1 MLQGYGKNRIYSLTM
16 NAMLTL
22 CMAIGIFMFWFTGHP
37 EALSFQEQYQM
48 FLFTSSYFVERIS
61 VAGGLASYIAEFLTQ
76 FYYYPILGALII
88 ASLSVGIQISIWQI
102 AKRMEAKAEH
112 YPLSLVVPLMLLIYM
127 GDENV
132 MLEFAIAIS
141 IALLSILG
149 YTYITKCKWAISLI
163 TIPLLYWFIG
173 PATII
178 YIIAASAY
186 DIKTEGI
193 CKRVLQRTTI
203 SVIWWLLTL
212 WLSAELW
219 LVQYTWTDIIYGIN
233 YHRLRQEVP
242 AMQTIIEAVAAL
254 LPVLASILPSLT
266 KPMLITATETII
278 IAATTVIG
286 VNSSYDEDKYE
297 VIKLDYLV
305 RSEKWDK
312 IIQLAEQHMPH
323 EETACTSINLA
334 LAMKDQLGDRMFDFY
349 QCGPQGL
356 LTPATSN
363 QFTSLPT
370 AEALL
375 RIGMVNEAQ
384 NFFFDIQESI
394 INYRKSCRCTKRLAE
409 INIINGRYK
418 VAEKYIQHLKKT
430 LFYSDWANQAE
441 KYLNDEQSVA
451 QHPMWGKMRKYR
463 FQIDFFSSYNNMD
476 KMMGILYQTNNNNTI
491 AYEYYIAQ
499 LMLLRDMQGLWNSV
513 SWMKERS
520 KTTNTP
526 RHHQEAIALIW
537 LQGHKDLNGIPV
549 EISVDVQKRLN
560 QFIKTYSAGKSNPQL
575 NQIKNNY
582 WYYALVSKTHR
593 TNEATTGATAINKE
607 QAE

>member
-102 AKRMEAKAEH
+102 AKRMGAKAEH

-305 RSEKWDK
+305 RSEKWDA
-312 IIQLAEQHMPH
+312 IIQCAEQGIPH
-323 EETACTSINLA
+323 SEIACASVNLA
-334 LAMKDQLGDRMFDFY
+334 LAMKGELCNRMFEFY

-356 LTPATSN
+356 LTPYKKDLLTCM
-363 QFTSLPT
+363 PT
-370 AEALL
+370 AEAYFRL
-375 RIGMVNEAQ
+375 GMVNQAQ
-384 NFFFDIQESI
+384 KCFFDLQESI
-394 INYRKSCRCTKRLAE
+394 INCRKSGRCTKRLVE
-409 INIINGRYK
+409 TNIINGRYD
-418 VAEKYIQHLKKT
+418 VAKKYINHLKRT
-430 LFYSDWANQAE
+430 LFYADWAKRAE
-441 KYLNDEQSVA
+441 KYLYDENAINS
-451 QHPMWGKMRKYR
+451 HPYWGHIRQLRYR
-463 FQIDFFSSYNNMD
+463 TNFLGNHNEMD
-476 KMMGILYQTNNNNTI
+476 KMLGILYLTNKNNRM
-491 AYEYYIAQ
+491 AYEYYMAQ
-499 LMLLRDMQGLWNSV
+499 QLLLRNKEGMWASI
-513 SWMKERS
+513 SWMMERS
-520 KTTNTP
+520 AQEPTP
-526 RHHQEAIALIW
+526 RYCQEAIAYMW
-537 LQGHKDLNGIPV
+537 ATGHGDFNDTPIV
-549 EISVDVQKRLN
+549 ISQAVQNR
-560 QFIKTYSAGKSNPQL
+560 IKGFVSAYSNRMKNSNL
-575 NQIKNNY
+575 KEYADTY
-582 WYYALVSKTHR
+582 WYYLMIEKT
-593 TNEATTGATAINKE
+593 TQDANTGATTITETE
-607 QAE
+607 QAR